1 MLIDCDTCA
10 VRDLQC
16 GDCVVPVLL
25 GAAPGGR
32 EVDDG
37 EQQALAVLAES
48 GLVPRLRLVP
58 LRAPTAGG
66 APWPDA
72 APERG
77 VS

>member
-1 MLIDCDTCA
+1 VLIDCDTCA

-25 GAAPGGR
+25 GAAPGAL

-58 LRAPTAGG
+58 LRSG
-66 APWPDA
+66 ASDRTRGDA
-72 APERG
+72 APQRG